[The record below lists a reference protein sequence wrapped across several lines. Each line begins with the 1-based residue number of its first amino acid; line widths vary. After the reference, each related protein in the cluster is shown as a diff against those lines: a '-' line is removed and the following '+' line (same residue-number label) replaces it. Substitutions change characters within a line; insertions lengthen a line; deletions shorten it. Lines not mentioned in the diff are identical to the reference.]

1 MVAKMIKKK
10 IFGTCFFEY
19 VEEYENEENA
29 IKGERGTFI
38 EVKVS
43 NLKIERKKIERTNIT
58 KEDSDGSKNSFA
70 EAKRPSAKET
80 QQVSGAKV

>member
-10 IFGTCFFEY
+10 IFGTCFFQY
-19 VEEYENEENA
+19 VERYENEENA

-43 NLKIERKKIERTNIT
+43 DLKIERTNIT

-70 EAKRPSAKET
+70 EAKRSSAKET

>member
-1 MVAKMIKKK
+1 MIKKTV
-10 IFGTCFFEY
+10 FGTCFFSY

-38 EVKVS
+38 ETKVS
-43 NLKIERKKIERTNIT
+43 NLKIERTKIV
-58 KEDSDGSKNSFA
+58 KEDSNESKNSFA
-70 EAKRPSAKET
+70 EAERSAAKET

>member
-1 MVAKMIKKK
+1 MIKKK

-43 NLKIERKKIERTNIT
+43 NLKIERTKIT

-70 EAKRPSAKET
+70 KAERSSAKET

>member
-1 MVAKMIKKK
+1 MIKKTV
-10 IFGTCFFEY
+10 FGTCFFSY

-43 NLKIERKKIERTNIT
+43 NLKIERTKIT
-58 KEDSDGSKNSFA
+58 KEDSNGSKNSFA
-70 EAKRPSAKET
+70 KAEGSAAKET

>member
-1 MVAKMIKKK
+1 MVIKKK
-10 IFGTCFFEY
+10 FGTCFFEY
-19 VEEYENEENA
+19 VEEYKNEENA

-43 NLKIERKKIERTNIT
+43 NLKIERTKIT

-70 EAKRPSAKET
+70 KAERSSAKET

>member
-1 MVAKMIKKK
+1 MIKKK

-19 VEEYENEENA
+19 VEKYKNEEDA

-38 EVKVS
+38 EVKVRD
-43 NLKIERKKIERTNIT
+43 LKIERTNIT

-70 EAKRPSAKET
+70 KAERSATKET
-80 QQVSGAKV
+80 WEVSRAEV

>member
-1 MVAKMIKKK
+1 MIIKKK
-10 IFGTCFFEY
+10 FGTCFFEY

-29 IKGERGTFI
+29 VKGERGTFI
-38 EVKVS
+38 EIKVS
-43 NLKIERKKIERTNIT
+43 SIKIERSSIKL

-70 EAKRPSAKET
+70 KAERSSAKET

>member
-1 MVAKMIKKK
+1 MIKKK

-19 VEEYENEENA
+19 VEEYENEEKA

-43 NLKIERKKIERTNIT
+43 NLKIERTKIT

-70 EAKRPSAKET
+70 KAERSSAKET

>member
-1 MVAKMIKKK
+1 MVVKMIKKK

-43 NLKIERKKIERTNIT
+43 NLKIERTKIT

-70 EAKRPSAKET
+70 KAERSSAKET

>member
-43 NLKIERKKIERTNIT
+43 NLKIERTKIT

-70 EAKRPSAKET
+70 EAERPATKET
-80 QQVSGAKV
+80 

>member
-1 MVAKMIKKK
+1 MVIKKK
-10 IFGTCFFEY
+10 FGTCFFEY

-43 NLKIERKKIERTNIT
+43 NLKIERTKIT

-70 EAKRPSAKET
+70 KAERSSAKET